1 MGNIRIGRICV
12 PVNPGEVGQFDPE
25 AVPTVGQLLRELDE
39 QAVDEGDERA
49 GSYHSEYYA
58 ILLDCTY
65 QSDWE
70 RTSLRPYVEMLD
82 AHVRGLMQETRAAML
97 SMCTY
102 IFS

>member
-1 MGNIRIGRICV
+1 MKATN
-12 PVNPGEVGQFDPE
+12 
-25 AVPTVGQLLRELDE
+25 ELVRTI
-39 QAVDEGDERA
+39 QNTMQ
-49 GSYHSEYYA
+49 YFF
-58 ILLDCTY
+58 DCTY